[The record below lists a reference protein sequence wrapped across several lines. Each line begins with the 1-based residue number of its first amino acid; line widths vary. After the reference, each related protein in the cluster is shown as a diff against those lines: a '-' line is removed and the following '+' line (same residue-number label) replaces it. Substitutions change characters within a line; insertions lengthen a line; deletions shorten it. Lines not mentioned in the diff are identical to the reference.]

1 MDPKEQVQEPSEVYK
16 STVPGVPGMCD
27 IGYMGPVDAQNVD
40 AIFLTFPILL
50 VQYSFCMKK
59 TKQQQQQ
66 QQQQQREK
74 RIFLLIEEV
83 RHPTLVSARGDTGG
97 PTSLCE

>member
-40 AIFLTFPILL
+40 AIFLSFSIFL

-66 QQQQQREK
+66 QNKKNRNK
-74 RIFLLIEEV
+74 NFFIDRRSTASHLGF
-83 RHPTLVSARGDTGG
+83 S
-97 PTSLCE
+97 